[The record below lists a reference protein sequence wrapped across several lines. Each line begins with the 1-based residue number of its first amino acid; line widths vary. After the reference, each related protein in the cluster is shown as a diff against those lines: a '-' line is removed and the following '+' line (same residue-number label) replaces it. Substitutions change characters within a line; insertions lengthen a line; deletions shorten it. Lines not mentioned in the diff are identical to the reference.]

1 MSGDADAYTS
11 LAITENTSVVL
22 CNIITITKVYLITN
36 ERTKR
41 DFENWTATNRTFVPG
56 RMNRRSASRQAA
68 KRYTGTDVVDF
79 FQQQACSVT
88 TSISLLPAVARG
100 L

>member
-36 ERTKR
+36 ESTKR
-41 DFENWTATNRTFVPG
+41 DFEN
-56 RMNRRSASRQAA
+56 
-68 KRYTGTDVVDF
+68 
-79 FQQQACSVT
+79 
-88 TSISLLPAVARG
+88 
-100 L
+100 